1 MTNQR
6 LQLAVDIGGT
16 FTDLYLDDD
25 AGVTASYKSPTTYDD
40 LTKGVH
46 SVLQKAA
53 DDLGE
58 SLEEMLGRTTSF
70 VHGTTVATNA
80 IIEGTTAP
88 TALLVTDGFRDVLW
102 MRDGGKEDPYD
113 WDMDYPDPFVP
124 RRLTF
129 GIEERVTAEGDIVT
143 PLNEAQARRVV
154 QTIGKRDDV
163 EAIAVSLLW
172 AHAFPEHERRLG
184 EIIEEEVPQMDY
196 SLSHRVNPII
206 REYRRTSSTAI
217 DASLSE
223 LVPQY
228 LGDLERRLAELGF
241 EGKPLIVTS
250 NGGVMHPEELRKTPV
265 WTVDA
270 GPTMLP
276 VAAAHVTNHEL
287 GHENVI
293 AVDMGGTSIDIGV
306 VRDGD
311 IPRTRE
317 ATVGDDYVL
326 GIEKVDV
333 KSVGA
338 GGGSIAWVDA
348 GNLLHVG
355 PRSAGSTPGPACY
368 QRGGDE
374 PTVTDAALVLGYLNE
389 DYFLG
394 GTMEISRNAAED
406 AIEEHVA
413 KDLGI
418 DVVEAAHTIYTAA
431 AQTSLNGIRE
441 VTIERG
447 IDPRQFTLFG
457 GGGSFG
463 LFAAAIADELRTDEV
478 LLPAESGVVSS
489 VGCVASDVRRDFTT
503 SHFTRSDDFDFEQVN
518 ELLDTLGSRADAFLN
533 RTDMPQDRRS
543 LSRFASARYPQQ
555 VWELEVE
562 LPSSKLN
569 SESLAALVERFHE
582 VHESTYGFRTDEH
595 VEFLDW
601 RIEANGHTQT
611 SPITDQVDGGQPDTN
626 EADGSRTP
634 VRETRPIYVDDSWV
648 DGKVYRVSSLHPG
661 ATMSGPAILE
671 GENTTIVLPS
681 ASSLSVTE
689 SGNFRLNP

>member
-1 MTNQR
+1 MTKQR

-25 AGVTASYKSPTTYDD
+25 AGPTGSYKSPTTYDD
-40 LTKGVH
+40 LTDGVH

-58 SLEEMLGRTTSF
+58 PLAEMLGRTTSF

-102 MRDGGKEDPYD
+102 IREGGKDDPYE
-113 WDMDYPDPFVP
+113 WDIDYPDPFVP

-129 GIEERVTAEGDIVT
+129 GIEERVTAEGDVVT
-143 PLNEAQARRVV
+143 PLNEDHARRVV
-154 QTIGKRDDV
+154 RSLGERDDV

-172 AHAFPEHERRLG
+172 AHASPEHERRLG
-184 EIIEEEVPQMDY
+184 EIIEEEAPRMDY

-228 LGDLERRLAELGF
+228 LGDLERRLAEFGF
-241 EGKPLIVTS
+241 DGKPLIVTS
-250 NGGVMHPEELRKTPV
+250 NGGVMHPEEVRRTPV
-265 WTVDA
+265 WTVDS

-276 VAAAHVTNHEL
+276 VAAAHVTDHEL
-287 GHENVI
+287 DHENVI

-306 VRDGD
+306 VRDGE

-348 GNLLHVG
+348 GKLLHVG

-374 PTVTDAALVLGYLNE
+374 PTVTDSALVLGYLNE

-394 GTMEISRNAAED
+394 GTMEISLDAAEN

-413 KDLGI
+413 DELGI
-418 DVVEAAHTIYTAA
+418 GVVEAANTIYSAA
-431 AQTSLNGIRE
+431 AQTSLNGILE

-447 IDPRQFTLFG
+447 IDPRRFTLFG

-463 LFAAAIADELRTDEV
+463 LFAATLADELRTDTV

-489 VGCVASDVRRDFTT
+489 VGGVASDVRRDFTT
-503 SHFTRSDDFDFEQVN
+503 SHFTRSDEFDFERVN
-518 ELLDTLGSRADAFLN
+518 ELLDTLRSRAGAFLD
-533 RTDMPQDRRS
+533 RTDTPPEKRS

-562 LPSSKLN
+562 LPSPTLN
-569 SESLAALVERFHE
+569 SESLPALVQRFHQ

-601 RIEANGHTQT
+601 RIEATGRTET
-611 SPITDQVDGGQPDTN
+611 SPVADQVDAGGPDQN
-626 EADGSRTP
+626 GACGSRAP
-634 VRETRPIYVDDSWV
+634 VHETRPIYVDDGWV
-648 DGKVYRVSSLHPG
+648 EGEVYRVSSLLPG
-661 ATMSGPAILE
+661 ATMSGPAVLE
-671 GENTTIVLPS
+671 GENTTIVLPP

-689 SGNFRLNP
+689 SGNYRLDP